1 MARAEVVVCGAG
13 IGGVAAAWEL
23 AVARGVRDVVLV
35 DPLPPLTLTSDKST
49 ECYRNWWPSAAMVA
63 LMNRSVER
71 LDAWAEASGDR
82 FALNRNGYLYVTAD
96 PARAAELR
104 REGETASANGAGPLR
119 VHRGE
124 AADPDYREPR
134 WDRRDPEADGAD
146 FFAAPA
152 LVRAR
157 WPFLAADVVAAL
169 HARRCGWLSAQ
180 QLGMWLL
187 EQARAAGVR
196 LLEGRVV
203 GVETD
208 AAGVAAVAVERGG
221 AVERI
226 ATRALVDAAGPH
238 AAAVARLAGVEL
250 PLACELHGKVYFE
263 DTLGVVPRELPLV
276 IGVDPLRLPWSAEER
291 AALAA
296 DSELAW
302 LTEPMPG
309 GVHFRPEGGRD
320 SRMLLLLW
328 TYHTE
333 RVEPTWPPRFDAYYP
348 EVVAR
353 GVARWVPGF
362 AEYLPLARRPF
373 VDGGYYT
380 KTPENRFLIG
390 PTPVAGLHLMC
401 GLSGYGIMGAPA
413 AAELLGAHVTGAALP
428 GYAAQLQLARYE
440 DPAYRASLAA
450 GGLASGQ
457 L

>member
-1 MARAEVVVCGAG
+1 MASAAVVICGAG
-13 IGGVAAAWEL
+13 IGGVAAAFEL
-23 AVARGVRDVVLV
+23 AVARGVRDVLLV
-35 DPLPPLTLTSDKST
+35 DPLPPLSLTSDKST

-96 PARAAELR
+96 PARAAALA
-104 REGETASANGAGPLR
+104 REGETASGHGAGALR
-119 VHRGE
+119 THRGV
-124 AADPDYREPR
+124 AADPPYREPR
-134 WDRRDPEADGAD
+134 WDRRDAVADGAD
-146 FFAAPA
+146 FFATPE

-157 WPFLAADVVAAL
+157 WPFLAPDLVAGL

-187 EQARAAGVR
+187 EQARAAGAQ

-208 AAGVAAVAVERGG
+208 GAGVAAVAVERGG

-226 ATRALVDAAGPH
+226 ATRTFVDAAGPH

-250 PLACELHGKVYFE
+250 PLSAELHGKVYFE
-263 DTLGVVPRELPLV
+263 DRLGVVPRELPLV
-276 IGVDPLRLPWSAEER
+276 IGLDPLRLPWSEEER
-291 AALAA
+291 AELAG
-296 DSELAW
+296 DPELAW
-302 LTEPMPG
+302 LLEPMPG

-333 RVEPTWPPRFDAYYP
+333 RVEPTWPPHFDAYYP
-348 EVVAR
+348 EVVVR
-353 GVARWVPGF
+353 GVTRWVPGF
-362 AEYLPLARRPF
+362 AEYLPLDHRPF

-390 PTPVAGLHLMC
+390 PTPVPGFHLMC

-428 GYAAQLQLARYE
+428 AYAAELLLARYE

>member
-13 IGGVAAAWEL
+13 IGGVAAAYEL
-23 AVARGVRDVVLV
+23 AVARGVGPVVIV

-71 LDAWAEASGDR
+71 LDEWTVRSGDR

-96 PARAAELR
+96 RGRAAALA
-104 REGETASANGAGPLR
+104 REAEETSARGAGPLR
-119 VHRGE
+119 VHSG
-124 AADPDYREPR
+124 AGVATGYRAPR
-134 WDRRDPEADGAD
+134 WDRPDPDADGAD
-146 FFAAPA
+146 LFATPE

-157 WPFLAADVVAAL
+157 WPFLAGDVVAGL

-187 EQARAAGVR
+187 EQARAAGAR
-196 LLEGRVV
+196 LIEGRVV

-208 AAGVAAVAVERGG
+208 AAGVAAVAVARGG
-221 AVERI
+221 AVERV
-226 ATRALVDAAGPH
+226 ATRTLVDAAGPH

-263 DTLGVVPRELPLV
+263 DTLGTVPRELPLT
-276 IGVDPLRLPWSAEER
+276 IGIDPVRLAWTTEER
-291 AALAA
+291 AALGA
-296 DSELAW
+296 DPELAW
-302 LTEPMPG
+302 LLEPLSG
-309 GVHFRPEGGRD
+309 GVHFRPEGGAG

-333 RVEPTWPPRFDAYYP
+333 TVEPRWPLAFDSFYP
-348 EVVAR
+348 EVVVR
-353 GVARWVPGF
+353 GVARWVPDF
-362 AEYLPLARRPF
+362 AAYLPLARPPF

-380 KTPENRFLIG
+380 KTPENRFLVG
-390 PTPVAGLHLMC
+390 PTPVPGFHLMC

-413 AAELLGAHVTGAALP
+413 AAELLGAHLTGGALP
-428 GYAAQLQLARYE
+428 GYASDLLLARYE
-440 DPAYRASLAA
+440 DPIYRARLTQ
-450 GGLASGQ
+450 GDLTSGQ